1 MKMAKKQNIQDRI
14 NEIYN
19 GNMKI
24 PFMQAKEILLLG
36 YTYGMDD
43 FSNDLVNIASQVVS
57 KQKNSNESLELS
69 KQNNSNES
77 SENIGFVGTTKEL
90 IKQTNSLNKEYE
102 KKLKLGVL
110 DAQVLI
116 TGRILNYIN
125 THHDVVEMY
134 EFVKQLNDE
143 FQQKYFIAQTNY
155 GEYKSKRK

>member
-77 SENIGFVGTTKEL
+77 SENIGFV
-90 IKQTNSLNKEYE
+90 
-102 KKLKLGVL
+102 
-110 DAQVLI
+110 
-116 TGRILNYIN
+116 
-125 THHDVVEMY
+125 
-134 EFVKQLNDE
+134 
-143 FQQKYFIAQTNY
+143 
-155 GEYKSKRK
+155 

>member
-14 NEIYN
+14 DEIYN

-43 FSNDLVNIASQVVS
+43 FSNNLVNMASQVVS
-57 KQKNSNESLELS
+57 KQNNSNKSSEVS
-69 KQNNSNES
+69 KQNSNES
-77 SENIGFVGTTKEL
+77 SENTGFVGTTKEL
-90 IKQTNSLNKEYE
+90 IKHTNSLNKEHE
-102 KKLKLGVL
+102 KELKLGIL

-125 THHDVVEMY
+125 THHNVIEMY

-143 FQQKYFIAQTNY
+143 FQQKYLIAQTNY
-155 GEYKSKRK
+155 GEYKSKRR

>member
-1 MKMAKKQNIQDRI
+1 MAKKQNIQDRI

-77 SENIGFVGTTKEL
+77 SENIGFVWTTKEL